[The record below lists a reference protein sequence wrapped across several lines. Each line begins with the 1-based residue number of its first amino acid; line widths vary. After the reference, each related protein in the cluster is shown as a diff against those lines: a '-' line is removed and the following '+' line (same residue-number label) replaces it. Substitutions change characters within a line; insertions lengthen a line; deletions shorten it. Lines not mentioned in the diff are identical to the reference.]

1 MKKLMQTIL
10 FSLLLLQAN
19 LVFADTLQPGRLKL
33 NAAIGQPVMLANKK
47 QVAYL
52 RIGLTGFKLP
62 TRHDRAP
69 VNIAIVIDKSGSMG
83 GDKIAKAKDAAIM
96 AIDRL
101 NCNDI
106 ISVVT
111 YDSRV
116 TVLVPATKVAD
127 KEMIFRRIRDISAG
141 GSTALYDGVS
151 KGAKELRKFVSD
163 IRVNRLVLLS
173 DGLANVGPQTPTE
186 LGRLG
191 ACLINDGISVTTI
204 GLGLGYNEDLM
215 TQLAYKSD
223 GSHYFAE
230 SATELSGV
238 FDSEFGRALSVVAQE
253 IQMKIKCARGI
264 RPIRL
269 LGRQGRIEGQNV
281 AVFINQLYS
290 KHEKFVL
297 LEVEV
302 PGTAGGHNRR
312 IAEVNVSYSNL
323 KTHTTDR
330 ISGQVDVNFS
340 NSKELIERRTNHDV
354 MVDVI
359 ELIAT
364 ERNELA
370 LKLRDKGKMK
380 QACEL
385 LFDNEAY
392 LKDNAFRYDSQKLK
406 KYAEQQREDRDNM
419 GEANWTRQRKIMRE
433 NQFYNKS
440 QQSTKSK

>member
-1 MKKLMQTIL
+1 MKKSMQTIL
-10 FSLLLLQAN
+10 LSLWVLQAN
-19 LVFADTLQPGRLKL
+19 LVFAHTSQPGRLKL
-33 NAAIGQPVMLANKK
+33 SAAMGQPVMLANKK

-62 TRHDRAP
+62 TRQDRAP

-83 GDKIAKAKDAAIM
+83 GDKIVKAKQAAIM

-111 YDSRV
+111 YDSSV
-116 TVLVPATKVAD
+116 NVLLPATKVTD
-127 KEMIFRRIRDISAG
+127 KEMIFHRIRDISAG
-141 GSTALYDGVS
+141 GSTALYDGVN
-151 KGAKELRKFVSD
+151 KGAKELRKFVCD
-163 IRVNRLVLLS
+163 NRVNRLVLLS

-191 ACLINDGISVTTI
+191 ACLIKDGISVTTI

-215 TQLAYKSD
+215 TQLAYNSD

-230 SATELSGV
+230 SANELSGV

-253 IQMKIKCARGI
+253 IQIKIKCARGI

-269 LGRQGRIEGQNV
+269 LGRQGQIEGQKV
-281 AVFINQLYS
+281 EVFINHLYS
-290 KHEKFVL
+290 EHEKFIM

-302 PGTAGGHNRR
+302 PETAKGHKRT
-312 IAEVNVSYSNL
+312 IATYDVSYSNL
-323 KTHTTDR
+323 KTHTSDR
-330 ISGQVDVNFS
+330 ISSQVDVKFS

-354 MVDVI
+354 MADVI

-385 LFDNEAY
+385 LLDNEAY
-392 LKDNAFRYDSQKLK
+392 LRDNAFRYDSQKLK
-406 KYAEQQREDRDNM
+406 KYAEQQLEDRDNM
-419 GEANWTRQRKIMRE
+419 DEKNWTRGRKIMRR

-440 QQSTKSK
+440 QQGTK

>member
-10 FSLLLLQAN
+10 FSLLALKTN
-19 LVFADTLQPGRLKL
+19 LVFADISPVSQLRL
-33 NAAIGQPVMLANKK
+33 NAAMGQPVMLAHKK

-52 RIGLTGFKLP
+52 RVGLRGFKLP

-69 VNIAIVIDKSGSMG
+69 VNIAIVIDKSGSMS

-111 YDSRV
+111 YDSGV
-116 TVLVPATKVAD
+116 NVLVPATKVTD
-127 KEMIFRRIRDISAG
+127 KEMIFCRIRDIRAE

-151 KGAKELRKFVSD
+151 KGARELKKFVCD
-163 IRVNRLVLLS
+163 NRVNRLVLLS
-173 DGLANVGPQTPTE
+173 DGLANVGPQTPAE

-191 ACLINDGISVTTI
+191 ASLIEDGISVTTI

-230 SATELSGV
+230 SANELSGV

-253 IQMKIKCARGI
+253 IQIKIKCARGI
-264 RPIRL
+264 RPVRL
-269 LGRQGRIEGQNV
+269 LGRQGRIDGQNV
-281 AVFINQLYS
+281 EVFINQLYS
-290 KHEKFVL
+290 EHEKFIM

-302 PGTAGGHNRR
+302 PPAASEHKRE
-312 IAEVNVSYSNL
+312 IAAVNVSYSNL

-330 ISGQVDVNFS
+330 LSSQVEVNFS
-340 NSKELIERRTNHDV
+340 NSEGLIERQTNRDV
-354 MVDVI
+354 MADVI

-370 LKLRDKGKMK
+370 LKLRDEGKMK

-385 LFDNEAY
+385 LTENGAY
-392 LKDNAFRYDSQKLK
+392 LEYNGIRYNSQKLK

-419 GEANWTRQRKIMRE
+419 DEANWTRQRKIMRQQQFKNK
-433 NQFYNKS
+433 NQ
-440 QQSTKSK
+440 QDTR

>member
-1 MKKLMQTIL
+1 MRKLIQTIL
-10 FSLLLLQAN
+10 ISLLVVQAK
-19 LVFADTLQPGRLKL
+19 LVFADISPVNRLRL
-33 NAAIGQPVMLANKK
+33 DATMGQPVMLAHKK

-52 RIGLTGFKLP
+52 RVGLRGFKLP
-62 TRHDRAP
+62 TRRDRAP
-69 VNIAIVIDKSGSMG
+69 VNIAIVIDKSGSMS

-101 NCNDI
+101 NCSDI

-116 TVLVPATKVAD
+116 KVLVPATKAAD
-127 KEMIFRRIRDISAG
+127 KEMIFCRIRDIRAE

-151 KGAKELRKFVSD
+151 KGARELKKFVCD
-163 IRVNRLVLLS
+163 NRVNRLVLLS

-191 ACLINDGISVTTI
+191 ASLIEDGISVTTI

-230 SATELSGV
+230 NANELSGV

-253 IQMKIKCARGI
+253 IQIKIKCERGI
-264 RPIRL
+264 RPVRL
-269 LGRQGRIEGQNV
+269 LGREGRIEGQNV
-281 AVFINQLYS
+281 EVFINQLYS
-290 KHEKFVL
+290 EHEKFIM

-302 PGTAGGHNRR
+302 PPTASGHKRE
-312 IAEVNVSYSNL
+312 IAAVDISYSNL
-323 KTHTTDR
+323 KTHAIDR
-330 ISGQVDVNFS
+330 LSSHVDVDFS
-340 NSKELIERRTNHDV
+340 NSEELIERQTNHDV
-354 MVDVI
+354 MADVI

-385 LFDNEAY
+385 LTENEAY
-392 LKDNAFRYDSQKLK
+392 LKDNAVLYNSQKLR

-419 GEANWTRQRKIMRE
+419 DEANWIRQRKIMRE
-433 NQFYNKS
+433 QQFKNKS
-440 QQSTKSK
+440 QQDTK

>member
-1 MKKLMQTIL
+1 MKKSMQTIL
-10 FSLLLLQAN
+10 FGLLVMQAN
-19 LVFADTLQPGRLKL
+19 LVFADISAVSQLRLDTSM
-33 NAAIGQPVMLANKK
+33 GQPFMLADKK
-47 QVAYL
+47 QVAFL
-52 RIGLTGFKLP
+52 RVGLTGFTLS
-62 TRHDRAP
+62 TRQDRAP
-69 VNIAIVIDKSGSMG
+69 VNIAIVIDKSGSMN
-83 GDKIAKAKDAAIM
+83 GDKIVKAKDAAIM

-111 YDSRV
+111 YDSKV
-116 TVLVPATKVAD
+116 NVLVPATKAAD
-127 KEMIFRRIRDISAG
+127 KEMIFRRIRNISAG

-151 KGAKELRKFVSD
+151 KGAQELRKFASD
-163 IRVNRLVLLS
+163 NRVNRLVLLS

-191 ACLINDGISVTTI
+191 VCLIKDGISVTTI

-230 SATELSGV
+230 SANELCGV

-253 IQMKIKCARGI
+253 IQITIKCVRGI
-264 RPIRL
+264 RPVRL

-281 AVFINQLYS
+281 EVFINQLYS
-290 KHEKFVL
+290 KHEKFIM

-302 PGTAGGHNRR
+302 PETPGEHKRK
-312 IAEVNVSYSNL
+312 IAAVNVSYSNL
-323 KTHTTDR
+323 KTHATDR
-330 ISGQVDVNFS
+330 LSSQVEVNFS
-340 NSKELIERRTNHDV
+340 NSEELIERQINHDV
-354 MVDVI
+354 MADVI

-370 LKLRDKGKMK
+370 LTLRDKGKMR

-385 LFDNEAY
+385 LLENEAY
-392 LKDNAFRYDSQKLK
+392 LKDNAVRYGSQKLK
-406 KYAEQQREDRDNM
+406 SYAEQQRQDRYNM
-419 GEANWTRQRKIMRE
+419 DEANWVRRRKIMRE
-433 NQFYNKS
+433 QQFKNKS
-440 QQSTKSK
+440 QQGTK

>member
-1 MKKLMQTIL
+1 M
-10 FSLLLLQAN
+10 FSLLALKAN
-19 LVFADTLQPGRLKL
+19 LVFADTSPVSQLRL
-33 NAAIGQPVMLANKK
+33 NAAMGQPVMLAHKK

-52 RIGLTGFKLP
+52 RVGLRGFKLP

-69 VNIAIVIDKSGSMG
+69 VNIAIVIDKSGSMS

-111 YDSRV
+111 YDSGV
-116 TVLVPATKVAD
+116 NVLVPATKVTD
-127 KEMIFRRIRDISAG
+127 KEMIFCRIRDIRAE

-151 KGAKELRKFVSD
+151 KGARELKKFVCD
-163 IRVNRLVLLS
+163 NRVNRLVLLS
-173 DGLANVGPQTPTE
+173 DGLANVGPQTPAE

-191 ACLINDGISVTTI
+191 ASLIEDGISVTTI

-230 SATELSGV
+230 SANELSGV

-253 IQMKIKCARGI
+253 IQIKIKCARGI
-264 RPIRL
+264 RPVRL
-269 LGRQGRIEGQNV
+269 LGRQGRIDGQNV
-281 AVFINQLYS
+281 EVFINQLYS
-290 KHEKFVL
+290 EHEKFIM

-302 PGTAGGHNRR
+302 PPAASEHKRE
-312 IAEVNVSYSNL
+312 IAAVNVSYSNL

-330 ISGQVDVNFS
+330 LSSQVEVNFS
-340 NSKELIERRTNHDV
+340 NSEGLIERQTNRDV
-354 MVDVI
+354 MADVI

-370 LKLRDKGKMK
+370 LKLRDEGKMK

-385 LFDNEAY
+385 LTENGAY
-392 LKDNAFRYDSQKLK
+392 LEYNGIRYNSQKLK

-419 GEANWTRQRKIMRE
+419 DEANWTRQRKIMRQQQFKNK
-433 NQFYNKS
+433 NQ
-440 QQSTKSK
+440 QDTR

>member
-1 MKKLMQTIL
+1 MKKLIQTIL
-10 FSLLLLQAN
+10 ISLLVLQAN
-19 LVFADTLQPGRLKL
+19 LVSADVSPVSQLKL
-33 NAAIGQPVMLANKK
+33 NATMGQPVILAYKK

-52 RIGLTGFKLP
+52 RVGLKGFKLP
-62 TRHDRAP
+62 TRQDRAP
-69 VNIAIVIDKSGSMG
+69 VNVAIVIDKSGSMSG
-83 GDKIAKAKDAAIM
+83 EKIAKAKDAAIM

-106 ISVVT
+106 VSVVT
-111 YDSRV
+111 YDSGV
-116 TVLVPATKVAD
+116 NVLVPATKVAD
-127 KEMIFRRIRDISAG
+127 KEMILCRIRNIRAE
-141 GSTALYDGVS
+141 GSTALYDGVR
-151 KGAKELRKFVSD
+151 KGARELKKFVCD
-163 IRVNRLVLLS
+163 NRVNRLVLLS
-173 DGLANVGPQTPTE
+173 DGLANVGPQTPAE

-191 ACLINDGISVTTI
+191 TSLIEDGISVTTI

-230 SATELSGV
+230 CANELAGV

-253 IQMKIKCARGI
+253 IQVKIKCARGI

-281 AVFINQLYS
+281 EVFINQLYS
-290 KHEKFVL
+290 EHEKYVM

-302 PGTAGGHNRR
+302 PPTASEHKRD
-312 IAEVNVSYSNL
+312 IAAVDVSYSNL
-323 KTHTTDR
+323 KTNTTDR
-330 ISGQVDVNFS
+330 FSSQVEVDFS
-340 NSKELIERRTNHDV
+340 SSKELIERQTNHDV
-354 MVDVI
+354 MADVV

-370 LKLRDKGKMK
+370 LKLRDEGKIK

-385 LFDNEAY
+385 LTANGAY
-392 LKDNAFRYDSQKLK
+392 LERNGILYDSQKLK

-419 GEANWTRQRKIMRE
+419 DEANWTRQRKIMRE
-433 NQFYNKS
+433 QQFINKS
-440 QQSTKSK
+440 QQGTK

>member
-1 MKKLMQTIL
+1 MKKSMQIIL
-10 FSLLLLQAN
+10 LSLWVLQAN
-19 LVFADTLQPGRLKL
+19 LVFADPSPVGRLRL
-33 NAAIGQPVMLANKK
+33 NAAMGQPVMLAQKK

-52 RIGLTGFKLP
+52 RIGLTGFELP

-83 GDKIAKAKDAAIM
+83 GDKIAKAKEAAIM

-111 YDSRV
+111 YDSSV
-116 TVLVPATKVAD
+116 NVLVPATKVTD
-127 KEMIFRRIRDISAG
+127 KEMIFHRIRNICAG
-141 GSTALYDGVS
+141 GSTALYDGVN

-163 IRVNRLVLLS
+163 KRVNRLVLLS
-173 DGLANVGPQTPTE
+173 DGLANVGPQTPKE

-191 ACLINDGISVTTI
+191 ACLIKDCISVTTI
-204 GLGLGYNEDLM
+204 GLGWGYNEDLM
-215 TQLAYKSD
+215 TQLAYNSD

-230 SATELSGV
+230 SANELSGV
-238 FDSEFGRALSVVAQE
+238 FDSEFGQALSVVAQE
-253 IQMKIKCARGI
+253 IYIKIKCARGI

-281 AVFINQLYS
+281 EIFINHLYS
-290 KHEKFVL
+290 KHEKFIM

-302 PGTAGGHNRR
+302 PETTPGQNRT
-312 IAEVNVSYSNL
+312 IAVVNVSYSNL
-323 KTHTTDR
+323 KNHMTDR
-330 ISGQVDVNFS
+330 ISSHVDVNFS
-340 NSKELIERRTNHDV
+340 NSKELIQRRTNHDV
-354 MVDVI
+354 MADVI

-370 LKLRDKGKMK
+370 LKLRDKGKVK
-380 QACEL
+380 QAREL
-385 LFDNEAY
+385 LLDNEAY
-392 LKDNAFRYDSQKLK
+392 LRDNAFRYDSHKLK

-419 GEANWTRQRKIMRE
+419 DEANWTRGRKIMRKY
-433 NQFYNKS
+433 QFYNKS
-440 QQSTKSK
+440 QQGTK

>member
-10 FSLLLLQAN
+10 FSLLALKAN
-19 LVFADTLQPGRLKL
+19 LVFADISPVNQLRL
-33 NAAIGQPVMLANKK
+33 NAAMGQPVMLAHKK

-52 RIGLTGFKLP
+52 RVGLTGFKLP
-62 TRHDRAP
+62 TRQDRAP
-69 VNIAIVIDKSGSMG
+69 VNVAIVIDKSGSMS

-111 YDSRV
+111 YDSGV
-116 TVLVPATKVAD
+116 NVLVPATKVAD
-127 KEMIFRRIRDISAG
+127 KEMIFRRIRDIRAE

-151 KGAKELRKFVSD
+151 KGARELKKFVCD
-163 IRVNRLVLLS
+163 NRVNRLVLLS
-173 DGLANVGPQTPTE
+173 DGLANVGPQTPSE

-191 ACLINDGISVTTI
+191 ASLIEDGISVTTI

-230 SATELSGV
+230 SANELSGV

-253 IQMKIKCARGI
+253 IQIKIKCARGI
-264 RPIRL
+264 RPVRL
-269 LGRQGRIEGQNV
+269 LGRQGRIDGQNV
-281 AVFINQLYS
+281 EVFINQLYS
-290 KHEKFVL
+290 EHEKFIM

-302 PGTAGGHNRR
+302 PPAASEHKRE
-312 IAEVNVSYSNL
+312 IAAVNVSYSNL

-330 ISGQVDVNFS
+330 LSSQVEVNFS
-340 NSKELIERRTNHDV
+340 NSEGLIERQTNRDV
-354 MVDVI
+354 MADVI

-370 LKLRDKGKMK
+370 LKLRDEGKMK

-385 LFDNEAY
+385 LTENGAY
-392 LKDNAFRYDSQKLK
+392 LEYNGIRYNSQKLK

-419 GEANWTRQRKIMRE
+419 DEANWTRQRKIMRQQQFKNK
-433 NQFYNKS
+433 NQ
-440 QQSTKSK
+440 QDTR

>member
-1 MKKLMQTIL
+1 MKKLKQTIL
-10 FSLLLLQAN
+10 ISLLVLQTN
-19 LVFADTLQPGRLKL
+19 LVFAEISPVSQLRLDAKM
-33 NAAIGQPVMLANKK
+33 GQPIMLAHKK

-52 RIGLTGFKLP
+52 RVGLTGFKLP
-62 TRHDRAP
+62 TRRDRAP
-69 VNIAIVIDKSGSMG
+69 VNIAIVIDKSGSMS

-101 NCNDI
+101 NCDDI

-111 YDSRV
+111 YDSDV
-116 TVLVPATKVAD
+116 HVLVPATKVAD
-127 KEMIFRRIRDISAG
+127 KEMIFCSIRGIRAY
-141 GSTALYDGVS
+141 GSTALYGGVS
-151 KGAKELRKFVSD
+151 KGAKELRKFISS
-163 IRVNRLVLLS
+163 NRANRMVLLS
-173 DGLANVGPQTPTE
+173 DGLANVGPQTPAE

-191 ACLINDGISVTTI
+191 ASLIEDGISVTTI

-230 SATELSGV
+230 NADELSGI

-253 IQMKIKCARGI
+253 IQIQIKCARGI
-264 RPIRL
+264 RPVRL

-281 AVFINQLYS
+281 EVFISQLYS
-290 KHEKFVL
+290 KHEKFIML
-297 LEVEV
+297 QVEV
-302 PGTAGGHNRR
+302 PGTTSGHERK
-312 IAEVNVSYSNL
+312 IAAVNVSYSNL

-330 ISGQVDVNFS
+330 LCRQVEVDFS
-340 NSKELIERRTNHDV
+340 NSEELIERQTNHDV
-354 MVDVI
+354 MADVV

-385 LFDNEAY
+385 LTANGAY
-392 LKDNAFRYDSQKLK
+392 LERNGILYDSQKLK
-406 KYAEQQREDRDNM
+406 KYAEQQREDRNNM
-419 GEANWTRQRKIMRE
+419 DEANWKRQRKIMRE
-433 NQFYNKS
+433 QQFKNKS
-440 QQSTKSK
+440 QQSTK

>member
-10 FSLLLLQAN
+10 ISLLVLQAN
-19 LVFADTLQPGRLKL
+19 LVFADVSPVSQLRLD
-33 NAAIGQPVMLANKK
+33 AAMGQPVMLAHKK

-62 TRHDRAP
+62 IRQDRVP
-69 VNIAIVIDKSGSMG
+69 VNIAIVIDKSGSMSG
-83 GDKIAKAKDAAIM
+83 EKIAKAKDAAIM

-111 YDSRV
+111 YDSDV
-116 TVLVPATKVAD
+116 KVLVPATKVAD
-127 KEMIFRRIRDISAG
+127 KEMVFRRIRNIRAC
-141 GSTALYDGVS
+141 GSTDLYGGVS

-163 IRVNRLVLLS
+163 NRANRLVLLS
-173 DGLANVGPQTPTE
+173 DGLANVGPQTPAE

-191 ACLINDGISVTTI
+191 ASLIEDGISVTTI

-230 SATELSGV
+230 SANELSGV

-253 IQMKIKCARGI
+253 IQIKIKCARGI
-264 RPIRL
+264 RPVRL
-269 LGRQGRIEGQNV
+269 IGRQGRIEGQNV
-281 AVFINQLYS
+281 EVFINQLYS
-290 KHEKFVL
+290 EHEKFIM

-302 PGTAGGHNRR
+302 PGTAREHKRE
-312 IAEVNVSYSNL
+312 IAAVNVSYSNL

-330 ISGQVDVNFS
+330 LCSQVEVDFS
-340 NSKELIERRTNHDV
+340 NSEGLIERRTNREVMADV
-354 MVDVI
+354 V

-370 LKLRDKGKMK
+370 LKLRDQGKIK
-380 QACEL
+380 QAREL
-385 LFDNEAY
+385 LTANGAY
-392 LKDNAFRYDSQKLK
+392 LECNGVLYDSQKLK

-419 GEANWTRQRKIMRE
+419 DEANWTRQRKIMRKQ
-433 NQFYNKS
+433 QFDNKN
-440 QQSTKSK
+440 QQSTK

>member
-10 FSLLLLQAN
+10 FSLLALKAN
-19 LVFADTLQPGRLKL
+19 LVFADTSPVSQLRL
-33 NAAIGQPVMLANKK
+33 NAAMGQPVMLAHKK

-52 RIGLTGFKLP
+52 RVGLRGFKLP

-69 VNIAIVIDKSGSMG
+69 VNIAIVIDKSGSMS

-111 YDSRV
+111 YDSGV
-116 TVLVPATKVAD
+116 NVLVPATKVTD
-127 KEMIFRRIRDISAG
+127 KEMIFCRIRDIRAE

-151 KGAKELRKFVSD
+151 KGARELKKFVCD
-163 IRVNRLVLLS
+163 NRVNRLVLLS
-173 DGLANVGPQTPTE
+173 DGLANVGPQTPAE

-191 ACLINDGISVTTI
+191 ASLIEDGISVTTI

-230 SATELSGV
+230 SANELSGV

-253 IQMKIKCARGI
+253 IQIKIKCARGI
-264 RPIRL
+264 RPVRL
-269 LGRQGRIEGQNV
+269 LGRQGRIDGQNV
-281 AVFINQLYS
+281 EVFINQLYS
-290 KHEKFVL
+290 EHEKFIM

-302 PGTAGGHNRR
+302 PPAASEHKRE
-312 IAEVNVSYSNL
+312 IAAVNVSYSNL

-330 ISGQVDVNFS
+330 LSSQVEVNFS
-340 NSKELIERRTNHDV
+340 NSEGLIERQTNRDV
-354 MVDVI
+354 MADVI

-370 LKLRDKGKMK
+370 LKLRDEGKMK

-385 LFDNEAY
+385 LTENGAY
-392 LKDNAFRYDSQKLK
+392 LEYNGIRYNSQKLK

-419 GEANWTRQRKIMRE
+419 DEANWTRQRKIMRQQQFKNK
-433 NQFYNKS
+433 NQ
-440 QQSTKSK
+440 QDTR

>member
-1 MKKLMQTIL
+1 MKKSMQTIL
-10 FSLLLLQAN
+10 LSLWVLQAN
-19 LVFADTLQPGRLKL
+19 LVFADTLQSGRLRL
-33 NAAIGQPVMLANKK
+33 NAAMGQPVMLANKK

-62 TRHDRAP
+62 TRQDRAP

-83 GDKIAKAKDAAIM
+83 GEKIAKAKQAAIM

-106 ISVVT
+106 VSVVT
-111 YDSRV
+111 YDSSV
-116 TVLVPATKVAD
+116 NVLLPATKVTD
-127 KEMIFRRIRDISAG
+127 KEMIFRRIRGIRAG
-141 GSTALYDGVS
+141 GNTALYDGVN

-163 IRVNRLVLLS
+163 NRVNRLVLLS
-173 DGLANVGPQTPTE
+173 DGLANVGPKTPRE

-191 ACLINDGISVTTI
+191 ACLIKDGISVTSI

-215 TQLAYKSD
+215 TQLAYSSD

-230 SATELSGV
+230 SANELSGV

-253 IQMKIKCARGI
+253 IQIKIKCVPGI

-281 AVFINQLYS
+281 EVFINHLYS
-290 KHEKFVL
+290 KHEKFIM

-302 PGTAGGHNRR
+302 PETASGYNRT
-312 IAEVNVSYSNL
+312 IAVLKVSYSNL

-330 ISGQVDVNFS
+330 ISSQVDVNFS

-354 MVDVI
+354 MADVI

-370 LKLRDKGKMK
+370 LKLRDKGEMK
-380 QACEL
+380 QAREL
-385 LFDNEAY
+385 LLGNEAY
-392 LKDNAFRYDSQKLK
+392 LRDNAFRYNSQKLK

-419 GEANWTRQRKIMRE
+419 DEKNWTRGRKIMRKQ
-433 NQFYNKS
+433 QFDNKS
-440 QQSTKSK
+440 QQGKK

>member
-10 FSLLLLQAN
+10 FSLMVLQAN
-19 LVFADTLQPGRLKL
+19 LVFADISPVSQLRLD
-33 NAAIGQPVMLANKK
+33 ATMGQPVMLAHKK

-52 RIGLTGFKLP
+52 RVGLTGFKLP
-62 TRHDRAP
+62 SRQDRAP
-69 VNIAIVIDKSGSMG
+69 VNVAIVIDKSGSMN

-116 TVLVPATKVAD
+116 NVLVPATKVAD
-127 KEMIFRRIRDISAG
+127 KEMIICRIRNICAG
-141 GSTALYDGVS
+141 GSTALYDGVN

-163 IRVNRLVLLS
+163 NRVNRLVLLS

-191 ACLINDGISVTTI
+191 ASLIEDGISATTI

-230 SATELSGV
+230 SANELSGV

-253 IQMKIKCARGI
+253 IQVKIKCAQGI

-281 AVFINQLYS
+281 EVFINQLYS
-290 KHEKFVL
+290 KHEKFIML
-297 LEVEV
+297 QVEV
-302 PGTAGGHNRR
+302 PGTSIEHNRK
-312 IAEVNVSYSNL
+312 IAAVNVSYSNL

-330 ISGQVDVNFS
+330 LSSQVEVNFS
-340 NSKELIERRTNHDV
+340 NSEELIERQTNHDV
-354 MVDVI
+354 MADVI

-385 LFDNEAY
+385 LTENEAY
-392 LKDNAFRYDSQKLK
+392 LKDNAVLYDSQKLK
-406 KYAEQQREDRDNM
+406 KYAEQQREDRYNM
-419 GEANWTRQRKIMRE
+419 DEANWARQRKIMRE
-433 NQFYNKS
+433 QQFKNKS
-440 QQSTKSK
+440 QQGTK

>member
-1 MKKLMQTIL
+1 MKKLIQTIL
-10 FSLLLLQAN
+10 LSFLMLQAN
-19 LVFADTLQPGRLKL
+19 LVFADISPVSQLRLDT
-33 NAAIGQPVMLANKK
+33 AMGQPVMLAHKK

-62 TRHDRAP
+62 IRQDRAP
-69 VNIAIVIDKSGSMG
+69 VNIAIVIDKSGSMSG
-83 GDKIAKAKDAAIM
+83 EKIAKAKDAAIM

-106 ISVVT
+106 ISIVT

-116 TVLVPATKVAD
+116 NVLVPATKAAD
-127 KEMIFRRIRDISAG
+127 KEMIFRRIRDIKAD

-151 KGAKELRKFVSD
+151 KGAKELKKFISEN
-163 IRVNRLVLLS
+163 RVNRLVLLS
-173 DGLANVGPQTPTE
+173 DGLANVGPKSPTE

-191 ACLINDGISVTTI
+191 ASLIEDGISVTTI

-223 GSHYFAE
+223 GGHYFAE
-230 SATELSGV
+230 NAYELSGV

-253 IQMKIKCARGI
+253 IQIKIKCARGI

-281 AVFINQLYS
+281 EVFINHLYS
-290 KHEKFVL
+290 EHEKFIM

-302 PGTAGGHNRR
+302 PGTAGEHKRK
-312 IAEVNVSYSNL
+312 IAAVNVSYSNL
-323 KTHTTDR
+323 KTHTTEKL
-330 ISGQVDVNFS
+330 SSQVEVDFS
-340 NSKELIERRTNHDV
+340 NSEGLIERKTNRDV
-354 MVDVI
+354 MADVV

-370 LKLRDKGKMK
+370 LKLRDQGKIK

-385 LFDNEAY
+385 LARNGEY
-392 LKDNAFRYDSQKLK
+392 LERNGALYDSQKLK
-406 KYAEQQREDRDNM
+406 KYAEQQREDRNNM
-419 GEANWTRQRKIMRE
+419 DEASWTRQRKIMRE
-433 NQFYNKS
+433 YQFKNKS
-440 QQSTKSK
+440 QQGTR

>member
-10 FSLLLLQAN
+10 FSLLVLQAN
-19 LVFADTLQPGRLKL
+19 LVFADISPVSQLRLD
-33 NAAIGQPVMLANKK
+33 ATMGQPVMLAHKK

-62 TRHDRAP
+62 TRQDRAP
-69 VNIAIVIDKSGSMG
+69 VNIAIVIDKSGSMN

-116 TVLVPATKVAD
+116 NVLVPATKVAD
-127 KEMIFRRIRDISAG
+127 KEMIFRRIKDISAG
-141 GSTALYDGVS
+141 GSTALYDGVR
-151 KGAKELRKFVSD
+151 KGAKELRKFVCD
-163 IRVNRLVLLS
+163 NRVNRLVLLS

-191 ACLINDGISVTTI
+191 ASLIKDGISVTTI

-230 SATELSGV
+230 SANELSGV

-253 IQMKIKCARGI
+253 IQIKIKCARGI

-281 AVFINQLYS
+281 EVFINQLYS
-290 KHEKFVL
+290 KHEKFIM

-302 PGTAGGHNRR
+302 PGTAEWYKRK
-312 IAEVNVSYSNL
+312 IAAVNVSYSNL

-340 NSKELIERRTNHDV
+340 NSKELIERRTNHSV
-354 MVDVI
+354 MADVI

-370 LKLRDKGKMK
+370 LKLRDNGKMK

-392 LKDNAFRYDSQKLK
+392 LKDNAVRYDSQKLK

-419 GEANWTRQRKIMRE
+419 NEANWARQRKIMRE
-433 NQFYNKS
+433 HQFHNKS
-440 QQSTKSK
+440 QQGTK